1 MIPRPRDHEGLPLE
15 GPETPSAIPA
25 SLATRIAGAQRAIV
39 STLTQMGDLLAKLS
53 DEVGRQQSHLDE
65 LSKHPETV
73 KVVTDP
79 SQLAGGAGI
88 MTDEEWRAFD
98 KTLATCRGRVD
109 TDDVTRY
116 GDILHRAAH
125 GGNETGC
132 YPQMCRQFESYAEV
146 LLAALTRDGRLLPAD
161 ARASVEY
168 GVRVMRGD
176 TVENEWA
183 TDLARACAV
192 ADYHDKKRE
201 ENADWPTSAVVLRR
215 TVTAWEEHP
224 QP

>member
-65 LSKHPETV
+65 LSKHP
-73 KVVTDP
+73 
-79 SQLAGGAGI
+79 
-88 MTDEEWRAFD
+88 EWRAFD

-215 TVTAWEEHP
+215 TVTAWEEYP

>member
-73 KVVTDP
+73 KVVT
-79 SQLAGGAGI
+79 
-88 MTDEEWRAFD
+88 E
-98 KTLATCRGRVD
+98 TLATCRGRVD

-215 TVTAWEEHP
+215 TVTAWEEYP